1 VRKKRNTL
9 PDRELE
15 KRKKMPEEVHRA
27 PTARK
32 SRVEFDCA
40 FFTSSSWAIN
50 GERFSETSENDCG
63 S

>member
-32 SRVEFDCA
+32 SRVEFDGA
-40 FFTSSSWAIN
+40 FVM
-50 GERFSETSENDCG
+50 
-63 S
+63 